1 MTERP
6 LLLRG
11 PQVRAFREGGQT
23 QDRRPMVPQ
32 PGKYVGST
40 FEPAEP
46 KGNIS
51 FEHHWTPLDFE
62 RDSENKDEWW
72 CFADGWAAV
81 KNWRCPFGKPGD
93 RLWVRETWRVAEIA
107 KCSQQEL
114 MVTVQYADLGIMPKV
129 KYVTLPED
137 DRILAKIKN
146 AKWRPSIHMPRWASR
161 LTLEIERVRV
171 ERVQSISEDDA
182 IAEAVEKN
190 WIGQDCPPEY
200 ENEWRN
206 YLGTE
211 DDLPCFSAKQSFA
224 TLWDSI
230 YAKTYPWS
238 SNPWV
243 WVMDL
248 KVVK

>member
-1 MTERP
+1 MIERP

-11 PQVRAFREGGQT
+11 PQVRAFREGRQT

-51 FEHHWTPLDFE
+51 FEHHWAPLDFE
-62 RDSENKDEWW
+62 RDSEKKDEWW

-81 KNWRCPFGKPGD
+81 KNWRCPFGQEGD
-93 RLWVRETWRVAEIA
+93 HLWVRETWGTPGNYDHVKPSDLPNHIGCEIVYRA
-107 KCSQQEL
+107 TE
-114 MVTVQYADLGIMPKV
+114 QYPL
-129 KYVTLPED
+129 YYH
-137 DRILAKIKN
+137 
-146 AKWRPSIHMPRWASR
+146 WRPSIHMPRWASR
-161 LTLEIERVRV
+161 LTLEVERVRV
-171 ERVQSISEDDA
+171 EQVQGISEDDA

-190 WIGQDCPPEY
+190 WTGQDCPPEY
-200 ENEWRN
+200 ENEWRD
-206 YLGTE
+206 YLA
-211 DDLPCFSAKQSFA
+211 DDDGLPCFSAKQSFA

-230 YAKTYPWS
+230 YAKTHPWA

-243 WVMDL
+243 WVLDL
-248 KVVK
+248 KVIQ